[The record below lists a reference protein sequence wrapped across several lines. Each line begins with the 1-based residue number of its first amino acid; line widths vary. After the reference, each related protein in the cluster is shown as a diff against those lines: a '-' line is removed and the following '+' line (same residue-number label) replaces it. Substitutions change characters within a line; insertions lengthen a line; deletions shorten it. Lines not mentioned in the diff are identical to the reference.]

1 MEPRPILDPKLR
13 CARFRHLG
21 RSCRI
26 GGRSG
31 GTPVRQ
37 LNASG
42 MEHLRCGYSEAR
54 SRVTTSI
61 GWSLSSRCSIQARYF
76 YARSAAMHDPEGR
89 RDVKP
94 DQRADQFIRLREV
107 IE

>member
-1 MEPRPILDPKLR
+1 MP
-13 CARFRHLG
+13 
-21 RSCRI
+21 
-26 GGRSG
+26 
-31 GTPVRQ
+31 Q

-61 GWSLSSRCSIQARYF
+61 GRFVEFTMLNLGKVLLCAVST
-76 YARSAAMHDPEGR
+76 AAMHDLEGR

-94 DQRADQFIRLREV
+94 NQRADQFIRLRGV
-107 IE
+107 IEQPSIA